1 MSNSKNQNT
10 SLPDG
15 FNWSNYEQLAQIDDI
30 AIWCHQFALRDP
42 NYSESN
48 KVGTMSTGITI
59 YEETLWRTD
68 WRNGVLSD
76 GMNGHQT
83 HDYLRGIVEYASKEA
98 DYLTA
103 EELSKAK
110 SDGTLSQYAT
120 RRTKGTGALCFKT
133 REDYEK
139 FRTAESAAFSRTVE
153 LAINMMMPKKM
164 ILAEIESLIDRY
176 QKGRFGSKYQLENS
190 EGKKFQITGKQK
202 TWARGLACWD
212 LVEYGG
218 LKPYQVAK
226 LLAIDWY
233 ATSKAKRPVNDVED
247 KVKYLIGQVRPLIE
261 GDWKALAG
269 DPTVSIDSSLL
280 KRIFIGRGG

>member
-1 MSNSKNQNT
+1 MSNSKNQNR

-59 YEETLWRTD
+59 SEGTLWRTD

-133 REDYEK
+133 REDYEN

-153 LAINMMMPKKM
+153 LAINMMMPKDM
-164 ILAEIESLIDRY
+164 ILSEVSALIDRY
-176 QKGRFGSKYQLENS
+176 QKGRFRSDFSLEVDS
-190 EGKKFQITGKQK
+190 GKQFQVTGKQK

-212 LVEYGG
+212 LVHDGFSI
-218 LKPYQVAK
+218 YQVAK
-226 LLAIDWY
+226 LLAVDWY
-233 ATSKAKRPVNDVED
+233 GTSNSKDPVRDSRK
-247 KVKYLIGQVRPLIE
+247 KVKELIDKISPLIN
-261 GDWKALAG
+261 GGWKALAG
-269 DPTVSIDSSLL
+269 DPTVSIDSSIL
-280 KRIFIGRGG
+280 KREYTEGHDQ